1 MRYFGLLLM
10 VWLLCGSVNA
20 TERGRYEIQAD
31 SKMRSRNA
39 EMAVHFYSL
48 AIEDNPKNTRL
59 YLKRARAYIIAN
71 KDYEAIND
79 YNKALELDPAFVK
92 HYLNIQRQGAWPI
105 ISLNSMSF
113 EE

>member
-1 MRYFGLLLM
+1 MRVFGLLML
-10 VWLLCGSVNA
+10 VWLLSGTVDA
-20 TERGRYEIQAD
+20 TDRERHEIQAD
-31 SKMRSRNA
+31 SEMRSRNA
-39 EMAVHFYSL
+39 EMAIHFYSL

-59 YLKRARAYIIAN
+59 YLKRARAYIMAN

-92 HYLNIQRQGAWPI
+92 QYLKIQRQGAWPI
-105 ISLNSMSF
+105 IPLKAMSL